1 LDIDHFRH
9 FNEGNGHDA
18 GDRALRAVAHVIR
31 AALYEGA
38 YAARYGG
45 EEFAIVLPGVDAL
58 RAQTVAS
65 EICGAIAQ
73 CAIIAECSADY
84 THTLTVSSGH
94 ATFPIHASA
103 PASLLKAADLALYAA
118 KRAGRNRV
126 TAYTPTLLEGH
137 GRLMPALST
146 ARSRDAGEIQLPSG
160 ADIEA
165 VQALITAVDLR
176 DGYTAAHSEGV
187 SRYSVAIA
195 AEMGLPAEHIE
206 ALRLGGLVHD
216 VGKIGVPDV
225 ILRKPGKLTDEEWV
239 MMRAHTTM
247 GEEILRHVEQLGHLL
262 PLVRWHHERL
272 DGSGYPDQ
280 LRGDDI
286 PQLVRILSVADVF
299 EAFTAERPY
308 HPGRPA
314 IEGLQLLQ
322 REAAQGKMDPYVVE
336 ILERILIGKGL
347 INEGARGEQDLALA
361 A

>member
-1 LDIDHFRH
+1 M
-9 FNEGNGHDA
+9 
-18 GDRALRAVAHVIR
+18 GDRALRAVAHVIQ
-31 AALYEGA
+31 ATLFDGA
-38 YAARYGG
+38 CAARYGG
-45 EEFAIVLPGVDAL
+45 EEFAVVLPGIDAT
-58 RAQTVAS
+58 RAQTIAAAM
-65 EICGAIAQ
+65 CHAIAQ
-73 CAIIAECSADY
+73 CPIIGDNPADY
-84 THTLTVSSGH
+84 LRTLTASSGH

-126 TAYTPTLLEGH
+126 IAYTPTLLEDH
-137 GRLMPALST
+137 SRLVPSLIT
-146 ARSRDAGEIQLPSG
+146 ARSRDVGEIQLPSG

-195 AEMGLPAEHIE
+195 TAMGLPAEHVE

-225 ILRKPGKLTDEEWV
+225 ILRKPDKLTDEEWV

-280 LRGDDI
+280 LRGDEI
-286 PQLVRILSVADVF
+286 PHLVRILSVADVF

-308 HPGRPA
+308 HPGRTA
-314 IEGLQLLQ
+314 IDGLRLLQ
-322 REAAQGKMDPYVVE
+322 REVQQQRMDAQIVAAFESILLSQGFVDVPM
-336 ILERILIGKGL
+336 
-347 INEGARGEQDLALA
+347 RGEQDLQDA